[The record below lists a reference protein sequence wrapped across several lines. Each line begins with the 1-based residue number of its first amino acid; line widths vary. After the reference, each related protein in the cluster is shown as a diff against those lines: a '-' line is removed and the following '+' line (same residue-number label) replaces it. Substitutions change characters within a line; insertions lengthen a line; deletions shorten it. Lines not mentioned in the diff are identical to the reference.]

1 MKWRLKPIKPL
12 RKYPDGIRF
21 GLESQEGQLNGGNMK
36 ITLTVKEWKTS
47 LQMLGGYTI
56 KARLEIEGDAE
67 LVKKIME
74 LLKSKEEFKIA

>member
-1 MKWRLKPIKPL
+1 
-12 RKYPDGIRF
+12 
-21 GLESQEGQLNGGNMK
+21 MK